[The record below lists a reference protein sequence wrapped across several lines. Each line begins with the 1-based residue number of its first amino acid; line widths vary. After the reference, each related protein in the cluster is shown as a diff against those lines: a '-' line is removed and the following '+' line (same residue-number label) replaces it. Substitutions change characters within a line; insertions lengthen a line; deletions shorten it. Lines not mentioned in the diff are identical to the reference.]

1 MRSNVKVKKK
11 KIPLKSWERIL
22 IVNIKNIMLKNKRL
36 SLIINKL
43 FIIGHDCVLKIQ
55 DI

>member
-1 MRSNVKVKKK
+1 MEENVNCKYEEHYVKK
-11 KIPLKSWERIL
+11 
-22 IVNIKNIMLKNKRL
+22 NNRL

-43 FIIGHDCVLKIQ
+43 FIIGRACVLKIQ